1 MKKIFIYGLFFFIT
15 WMSFGQGT
23 HKLFL
28 SQLKDADEQFSYG
41 NYHLALPIYMGL
53 YVLDSSNAYVN
64 FHIGLCIYYVREDK
78 TEAIPYFE
86 QSRKA
91 YIDAYYFLGI
101 LYRMQEDFYYSRQCF
116 LYYQNSFKEKKF
128 GYTAINYE
136 LQRTTVAEEF
146 TGLPK
151 NITINNLGKSVNSPY
166 ADYAPLI
173 SPEGNALYLTSRRK
187 DSSNNEKDPLGYYYE
202 DIYCCTKTENGWG
215 KAKDLGQPLN
225 TNLNDACL
233 GFSKD
238 GKIMYLFRTEPDLVG
253 GDIYFSE
260 LKNSQWSEP
269 KKFSARLN
277 ENGYVESSL
286 TISPNEQVIYF
297 SSNRPGGYGG
307 KDIYRIVKLPN
318 KEWSLP
324 QNLGAVINTPYDE
337 DAPFI
342 APDGKTLYF
351 SSKGHLNMG
360 GYDIFM
366 SKMLADNQWDEPE
379 NLGYPVNSVRDDIFF
394 VLSTDG
400 TKGYFSSNRK
410 GGFGSMDIYSMDMK
424 DYKPKLI
431 LFKGVVSTNE
441 PAFTYLQATITVID
455 YQTKELQGIYRTTK
469 ENGKYILV
477 LLPKKHYKI
486 IIESDGYYSYTGD
499 IDLNEKIRMKDLFK
513 NVNLKKLPIEK

>member
-1 MKKIFIYGLFFFIT
+1 MKKLLLYSLFSLLVMTGI
-15 WMSFGQGT
+15 GQDA
-23 HKLFL
+23 HQFFL

-53 YVLDSSNAYVN
+53 FTLDSSNSYVN
-64 FHIGLCIYYVREDK
+64 YHVGICLYNVREDK
-78 TEAIPYFE
+78 TEAVPYFE

-91 YIDAYYFLGI
+91 FINAYYYLGI
-101 LYRMQEDFYYSRQCF
+101 LYRMQKDFYYSRQCF
-116 LYYQNSFKEKKF
+116 LFYQNSFKEKLF
-128 GYTAINYE
+128 NYNAINHE
-136 LQRTTVAEEF
+136 LQKTSVAEDF
-146 TGLPK
+146 MASPK
-151 NITINNLGKSVNSPY
+151 NVIINNIGTNVNSPY
-166 ADYAPLI
+166 ADYAPFI
-173 SPEGNALYLTSRRK
+173 SPEGDALYFTSRRK

-202 DIYCCTKTENGWG
+202 DIYRCTKTENNWG
-215 KAKDLGQPLN
+215 KAEDLGQPLN

-260 LKNSQWSEP
+260 LKNNQWSEP

-286 TISPNEQVIYF
+286 TVSPNEQVIYF

-307 KDIYRIVKLPN
+307 KDIYRIIKLPN

-342 APDGKTLYF
+342 ASDGQTLYF

-366 SKMLADNQWDEPE
+366 SKMIAANQWDEPE
-379 NLGYPVNSVRDDIFF
+379 NLSYPVNSVRDDIFF

-410 GGFGSMDIYSMDMK
+410 GGFGAMDIYSMEMT

-441 PAFTYLQATITVID
+441 PEFSYLQATITVID
-455 YQTKELQGIYRTTK
+455 YQTKEIQGIYRTNK
-469 ENGKYILV
+469 NNGKYIMV

-499 IDLNEKIRMKDLFK
+499 IDLNKKIRIEDLFK
-513 NVNLKKLPIEK
+513 NVNLKKLPTKK